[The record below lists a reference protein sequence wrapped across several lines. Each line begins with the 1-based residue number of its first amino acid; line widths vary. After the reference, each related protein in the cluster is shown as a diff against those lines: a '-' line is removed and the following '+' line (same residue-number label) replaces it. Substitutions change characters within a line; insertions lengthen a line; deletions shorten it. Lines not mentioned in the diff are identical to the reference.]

1 MSTIEKSI
9 SVTISMIVL
18 VLSLAVVGPTTAMG
32 KGNKRTGNQA
42 WSNRPASR
50 GSLNRVGGKMHLED
64 ISLGYKGLRGTAG
77 NHPVT
82 VFSQGGNDAV
92 TVNDFKRR

>member
-9 SVTISMIVL
+9 SATISMIVL

-42 WSNRPASR
+42 RSSKPASR

-64 ISLGYKGLRGTAG
+64 ISLGYKGRRLLGGMTTLR
-77 NHPVT
+77 
-82 VFSQGGNDAV
+82 
-92 TVNDFKRR
+92 